1 MIKKLKLSAVVLLA
15 LILAPAI
22 VSAQPAVPH
31 QFYGKA
37 SYSDGSALADGT
49 LVEVKIGNTT
59 VAKTVV
65 YKGAYGYNP
74 YWFFV
79 TDPES
84 SRASSVLKFFVNG
97 VDTGV
102 TETFKNGEHSK
113 IDLTIPAP
121 PVNSPPPL
129 PGGNGGGG
137 GGGGGG
143 GYYPQI
149 QQATSTTTST
159 ATTTVSSINKSKG
172 DANSDNK
179 IDVLDFNLLMV
190 NWGNANS
197 GNSADFNSDG
207 KVDLLDFNAMMIWW
221 TV

>member
-1 MIKKLKLSAVVLLA
+1 MKSMIKKLKLSAVVLFA

-37 SYSDGSALADGT
+37 VYSDGSALADGT

-65 YKGAYGYNP
+65 YKGTYGYNP

-84 SRASSVLKFFVNG
+84 SRAGSVLKFFVNG
-97 VDTGV
+97 VDTAI
-102 TETFKNGEHSK
+102 TEIFKNGEHSK

-129 PGGNGGGG
+129 PGGNGGS
-137 GGGGGG
+137 GGGGG
-143 GYYPQI
+143 GYYPI
-149 QQATSTTTST
+149 VQQATST
-159 ATTTVSSINKSKG
+159 ATTTVSIANKAKG
-172 DANSDNK
+172 DANGDNK

-190 NWGNANS
+190 NWGSTNS
-197 GNSADFNSDG
+197 GNLADFNSDG